1 MELLQLRYFCDAA
14 QTQNFSKTARK
25 FQVPPSDIS
34 QSIKRLEQEL
44 SVSLFTRSANR
55 IALNDRGR
63 TFYLEARKA
72 LEILEHAADMASGTS
87 QRGTMRVGI
96 HINRRTV
103 MEAIERFQLKYT
115 GVNIITTHEVRS
127 DESDFDVL
135 ISDQNLNLPGLVR
148 EKLFR
153 ENIVLAAQKG
163 AFPAGKVI
171 SPEDIRE
178 KSFITMNAP
187 GSLYNFTR
195 KICGDM
201 GFEPRITLQSEDPF
215 YIRKCVE
222 LGLGIAFVPEYS
234 WRGMFSGE
242 IELWPVGDYS
252 RDVCLYR
259 RDVRSVPGYVKA
271 FYEILREEFGRG

>member
-1 MELLQLRYFCDAA
+1 MELLQLQYFCDAA

-34 QSIKRLEQEL
+34 QSIKRLEREL
-44 SVSLFTRSANR
+44 SVHLFTRTANR
-55 IALNDRGR
+55 ITLNDRGQA
-63 TFYLEARKA
+63 FYIEARKA
-72 LEILEHAADMASGTS
+72 LEILGRAVDAASGS
-87 QRGTMRVGI
+87 SMRGTMRVGI

-103 MEAIERFQLKYT
+103 MEAIERFQLQYS
-115 GVNIITTHEVRS
+115 GVTIITSHEIGRN
-127 DESDFDVL
+127 ETDFDVL
-135 ISDQNLNLPGLVR
+135 VSDWEQPLPGLVR

-163 AFPAGKVI
+163 TFTSDTVFSKETIG
-171 SPEDIRE
+171 D
-178 KSFITMNAP
+178 KSFITMSAP

-195 KICGDM
+195 EICGDM

-234 WRGMFSGE
+234 WRGLFSGE
-242 IELWPVGDYS
+242 IELWPVGTYS

-259 RDVRSVPGYVKA
+259 RDERTVPEYVRV
-271 FYEILREEFGRG
+271 FYEMLREEFRRG